1 MKKILLSIS
10 MALMLALVACGSS
23 SSATQQ
29 TDSGSQDGNLPIQME
44 ILIGTFE
51 LEDTDQAVTPQQ
63 AVELLPLWQ
72 VYNDLSTSDT
82 AAQEEID
89 GLIQQIQDT
98 MTPDQM
104 KAIADMHLTRQDMF
118 TAMQDQGITQGR
130 GQGNQNGSG
139 GDFTPREGFGPPDG
153 FVPPE
158 GGQPGGFGGG
168 EGGGFQGGGRQ
179 GSQNFTPEQQST
191 AQAAR
196 GQGGGFNRLPPGL
209 IDALIQF
216 LEQKAGS

>member
-10 MALMLALVACGSS
+10 MALMLTLVACGSS
-23 SSATQQ
+23 SSGSQQ
-29 TDSGSQDGNLPIQME
+29 TDTGSQDGNLPIQME
-44 ILIGTFE
+44 ILIGTFK
-51 LEDTDQAVTPQQ
+51 LEDTDQAVTPGQ
-63 AVELLPLWQ
+63 AAELLPLWQ

-104 KAIADMHLTRQDMF
+104 KAITDMHLTRQDMF
-118 TAMQDQGITQGR
+118 TVMQDQGITQDR
-130 GQGNQNGSG
+130 GQGSQNGSG
-139 GDFTPREGFGPPDG
+139 GDFTPGEGFGPPEG

-158 GGQPGGFGGG
+158 GGRPGGFGGG

-179 GSQNFTPEQQST
+179 GGQNFTPEQQAT